1 MDALGLG
8 TFAVVGHDRG
18 ACVGYRLAL
27 DHPARV
33 ERYAS
38 LTMVPTPE
46 PGQSFDQARRL
57 ANFQWTFFTP
67 AERPARAPTSGRSRY
82 LHRPS
87 TPAHILAAYRKAF
100 RDPAARHVICE
111 DYRAG
116 AQKGPADDLAD

>member
-1 MDALGLG
+1 MKGVRWTKQRIAAGLLELMDALGLG

-46 PGQSFDQARRL
+46 PRQSFDQARRL
-57 ANFQWTFFTP
+57 ANFQ
-67 AERPARAPTSGRSRY
+67 
-82 LHRPS
+82 
-87 TPAHILAAYRKAF
+87 
-100 RDPAARHVICE
+100 
-111 DYRAG
+111 
-116 AQKGPADDLAD
+116 